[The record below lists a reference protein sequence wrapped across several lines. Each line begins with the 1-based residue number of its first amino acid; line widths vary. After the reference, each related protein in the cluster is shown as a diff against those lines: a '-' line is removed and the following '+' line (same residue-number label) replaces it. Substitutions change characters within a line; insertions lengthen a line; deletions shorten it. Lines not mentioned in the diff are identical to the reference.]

1 MAKAGKFL
9 VIIGV
14 FIGIGAALL
23 FLGSQAIT
31 SDIII
36 QEGQIDGKQKI
47 EIQAELDPAINSEGV
62 FVVQTMEGVEVSL
75 KGSILDP
82 SKHEIKSSSIL
93 TNSFEDFFYIT
104 ASGTHTLV
112 IETTDDNP
120 VNVVG
125 GIGHVPDASAYSISM
140 IGFSMLLIGMTGVI
154 VIGIIMVRQK
164 KREQVN

>member
-9 VIIGV
+9 VVVGIL
-14 FIGIGAALL
+14 IGIGAALL

-36 QEGQIDGKQKI
+36 QEGQIDGEQKI
-47 EIQAELDPAINSEGV
+47 EIQAKLDPEINSEGV
-62 FVVQTMEGVEVSL
+62 FVVQTTEGIEVSL
-75 KGSILDP
+75 KVSILDP

-93 TNSFEDFFYIT
+93 TNSFEDYFYIT
-104 ASGTHTLV
+104 TSGMHTLV
-112 IETTDDNP
+112 IETTDDNS

-140 IGFSMLLIGMTGVI
+140 IGFTMLLIGMIGVI
-154 VIGIIMVRQK
+154 VVGIIMVRQK
-164 KREQVN
+164 KRERSS

>member
-1 MAKAGKFL
+1 MVKAGKFL
-9 VIIGV
+9 VAVGIL
-14 FIGIGAALL
+14 IGIGAALM

-36 QEGQIDGKQKI
+36 QEGQIDGEHKI
-47 EIQAELDPAINSEGV
+47 EIHAELDPETNSEGV

-75 KGSILDP
+75 QVSILDP

-93 TNSFEDFFYIT
+93 TNSFEDYFYIT

-120 VNVVG
+120 VKVVG

-140 IGFSMLLIGMTGVI
+140 IGFAMLSIGMIGV
-154 VIGIIMVRQK
+154 VVVGIIMVRQK
-164 KREQVN
+164 KREISS

>member
-9 VIIGV
+9 VAVGIL
-14 FIGIGAALL
+14 IGIGAALL

-75 KGSILDP
+75 QVSILDP
-82 SKHEIKSSSIL
+82 SKHKIKSSSIL

-112 IETTDDNP
+112 IETMDDNP

-125 GIGHVPDASAYSISM
+125 GIGHVPDASAYSISL
-140 IGFSMLLIGMTGVI
+140 IGFAMLLIGMIGVI
-154 VIGIIMVRQK
+154 VIGIIMVKQK
-164 KREQVN
+164 KRERSS

>member
-9 VIIGV
+9 VVIGIL
-14 FIGIGAALL
+14 IGIGAALL

-36 QEGQIDGKQKI
+36 QEGQIDGEHKI
-47 EIQAELDPAINSEGV
+47 EIQVELDPETNSEGV

-75 KGSILDP
+75 LVSILDP
-82 SKHEIKSSSIL
+82 SKHKIKSSSIL
-93 TNSFEDFFYIT
+93 TNSFEDYFDIT

-112 IETTDDNP
+112 IETTDGNS

-125 GIGHVPDASAYSISM
+125 GIGHVPDASSYSISL
-140 IGFSMLLIGMTGVI
+140 IGFTMLLIGMIGVI
-154 VIGIIMVRQK
+154 VVGIIMVRQK
-164 KREQVN
+164 KRDRPS